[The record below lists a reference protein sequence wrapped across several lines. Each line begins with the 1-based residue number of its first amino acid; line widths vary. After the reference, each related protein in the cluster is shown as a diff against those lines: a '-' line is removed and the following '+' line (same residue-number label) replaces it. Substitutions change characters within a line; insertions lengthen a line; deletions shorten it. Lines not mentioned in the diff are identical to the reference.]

1 MVVPQFP
8 QVAPQVHP
16 DMESLHQSMMT
27 FCQTATT
34 ALAEQQRL
42 AAEMRETLAKILELS
57 AGPETVPEAGPEAV
71 PEVPERGEVGGR
83 LSPTPSPRGASRQE
97 KTPAPVPGGHV
108 GCPEDC
114 ICMGGKS
121 ICCARTLGY
130 GLRLDLVG
138 EEGWEE
144 VVADNHSARMTY
156 REPLTPL
163 TQEDEDDDEGG
174 YSTDG
179 YTPRSDDG
187 DMEQKMRSD
196 KYTARW
202 GVTHGGHK
210 INYDE
215 PVYTPDGNGMM
226 MPRGVFQDSGWG
238 GWGSDIAVGDIV
250 RTFPHGGICEKTKQY
265 GIVTKLKKGGEE
277 KRVDAFVVDIIMFI
291 PEMERE
297 LNSTLK
303 SPITGMC
310 GYKIGLQKT
319 FSTQSRMAKLV

>member
-1 MVVPQFP
+1 MVVTQVPPPTP
-8 QVAPQVHP
+8 QVAAPVHP
-16 DMESLHQSMMT
+16 DMEALHQSMMT
-27 FCQTATT
+27 FCQTAMT

-42 AAEMRETLAKILELS
+42 AAEMRETLAKIQELS
-57 AGPETVPEAGPEAV
+57 AVPETVPEV
-71 PEVPERGEVGGR
+71 PELGEVGGR

-97 KTPAPVPGGHV
+97 KPPAPAPDGRV
-108 GCPEDC
+108 GCPEGC
-114 ICMGGKS
+114 LCMGVTGLCGPHS
-121 ICCARTLGY
+121 SGN

-144 VVADNHSARMTY
+144 VVAENHSARMTY

-163 TQEDEDDDEGG
+163 AQEEEDDEGG

-187 DMEQKMRSD
+187 EMEHKMRGD

-215 PVYTPDGNGMM
+215 PVYTPDGNGMR

-238 GWGSDIAVGDIV
+238 GWGDDIAVGDIV
-250 RTFPHGGICEKTKQY
+250 RTFPLGGICEKTKQY
-265 GIVTKLKKGGEE
+265 GIVTLLKNGGEE
-277 KRVDAFVVDIIMFI
+277 KRVWDAFVVDIIMFI

-303 SPITGMC
+303 RPITGMC